1 MDTAN
6 FRESP
11 RTRTPGGHHQA
22 RSLAASPPDVAA
34 CLFGG
39 QPSGTSHGVGVPRF
53 TSLVFHGLVPRG
65 TNRQLRPGRA
75 ETAQSGKSGPGC
87 QPQF

>member
-1 MDTAN
+1 MDSAN
-6 FRESP
+6 FRESL

-39 QPSGTSHGVGVPRF
+39 QPSGTPHGVGVPRF
-53 TSLVFHGLVPRG
+53 TSLVFHGLVLRG
-65 TNRQLRPGRA
+65 GEQIVNSGLGNRI
-75 ETAQSGKSGPGC
+75 GKNGPGC